1 MANLPK
7 ARPSVVEVSKAN
19 REKVKFRLTGVDAS
33 FANALRRVM
42 ISDVPTFAIDIVHI
56 HANTSAL
63 NDEFLAHRLGL
74 VPLVSESMDHFEFPR
89 NCSCTGSCESCTVQF
104 RLRVK
109 NTDSNTLEVTSRDL
123 KNISHQGAE
132 VRPADADGPILLLK
146 LKKNQEIDVTCNA
159 RKGTGKEHAKWSP
172 VSTAVFRYGP
182 EIILDPF
189 KLEQVLLSQKQE
201 FVASCPTKVYQLQ
214 GDSVEVARPSKCTFC
229 EECVRK
235 AESIIT
241 GSRTGRILLNPYDNF
256 VRVNSL
262 KDQFTFTVEST
273 GALSAMNIV
282 SVALKVLSEK
292 LEDLKSI
299 IPTLVDI

>member
-1 MANLPK
+1 MAAPGK
-7 ARPSVVEVSKAN
+7 ARPLAVEVFKAN
-19 REKVKFRLTGVDAS
+19 RDKVKFSLSGVDSS

-63 NDEFLAHRLGL
+63 HDEFLAHRLGL
-74 VPLVSESMDHFEFPR
+74 VPMVSESMDHFEFPR
-89 NCSCTGSCESCTVQF
+89 NCSCTGNCESCTVQF

-109 NTDSNTLEVTSRDL
+109 NTDMNTLDVTSKDL

-132 VRPADADGPILLLK
+132 VRPADAEGPILLLK
-146 LKKNQEIDVTCNA
+146 LKKNQEVDITCNA

-182 EIILDPF
+182 EINLDPL
-189 KLEQVLLSQKQE
+189 KLENVTLAQKQE
-201 FVASCPTKVYQLQ
+201 FVASCPTKVYELN
-214 GDSVEVARPSKCTFC
+214 GDTIEVARPNKCNYC
-229 EECVRK
+229 EECIFK
-235 AESIIT
+235 AESILT

-256 VRVNSL
+256 VRINTI
-262 KDQFTFTVEST
+262 KDHFVFTVEST

-282 SVALKVLSEK
+282 SIALKILAEK

-299 IPTLVDI
+299 IPSLVDI